1 MQSVLQ
7 TLSFGLT
14 TGGVIALNA
23 VGLMLSYRVTRF
35 INFAYGEFLTI
46 GAYLTLWFSISGLPL
61 PLAAALSI
69 LLTGAMGVIIA
80 DLFYE
85 PLRYQKLFALLVT
98 TLGIAFILQ
107 NSVRMIAGSHPL
119 RIPFP
124 YLEPWTVF
132 QVTIP
137 PEGGIVLGLASILMG
152 CLLALL
158 RYTTVGAQ
166 MRALSENQDLAQICG
181 ISVHRI
187 RRLTWFI
194 SAVIGAIGGILL
206 ALIQVTITP
215 EMGFQFLLLVFAAV
229 LLGGMGSPLGTFVS
243 GLCLGVMIEFAT
255 FYVSPD
261 YGYAIAFLVLILI
274 LLFRPQGLFPQAG

>member
-158 RYTTVGAQ
+158 RYTSVGAQ

-229 LLGGMGSPLGTFVS
+229 LLGGMGSPLGTFIS

>member
-1 MQSVLQ
+1 
-7 TLSFGLT
+7 
-14 TGGVIALNA
+14 
-23 VGLMLSYRVTRF
+23 MLSYRVTRF

-61 PLAAALSI
+61 PLAAAVSI

-98 TLGIAFILQ
+98 TLGVAFILQ

-158 RYTTVGAQ
+158 RYTSVGAQ

-243 GLCLGVMIEFAT
+243 GLC
-255 FYVSPD
+255 
-261 YGYAIAFLVLILI
+261 
-274 LLFRPQGLFPQAG
+274 FRGAD